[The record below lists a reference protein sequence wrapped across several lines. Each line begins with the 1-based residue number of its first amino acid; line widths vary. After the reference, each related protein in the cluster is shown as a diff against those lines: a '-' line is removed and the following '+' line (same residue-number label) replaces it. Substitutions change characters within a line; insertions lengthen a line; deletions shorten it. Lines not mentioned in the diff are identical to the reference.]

1 MNDDNNGGDPLD
13 RSLGIEPFKQQIM
26 EIVGIAKNDSAEQD
40 FTFARSNIR
49 KSIDIGTDALEQLA
63 NLAEQ
68 SQSPRTYEVLSTLMQ
83 SIVAASEKLLDV
95 QKTIRE
101 IDDADKPRD
110 DDAKKTINNNLFVGS
125 TAELQKILKDMRDIP
140 DE

>member
-1 MNDDNNGGDPLD
+1 MCI
-13 RSLGIEPFKQQIM
+13 R
-26 EIVGIAKNDSAEQD
+26 DSSADED

-49 KSIDIGTDALEQLA
+49 KSIDVGTEALERLA
-63 NLAEQ
+63 SLAEQ
-68 SQSPRTYEVLSTLMQ
+68 SQSPRAYEVLSTLMQ
-83 SIVAASEKLLDV
+83 SIVTASEKLLDT

-101 IDDADKPRD
+101 IDDASVPRD

-125 TAELQKILKDMRDIP
+125 TAELQKILRDMRDSP

>member
-1 MNDDNNGGDPLD
+1 MLF
-13 RSLGIEPFKQQIM
+13 RS
-26 EIVGIAKNDSAEQD
+26 
-40 FTFARSNIR
+40 
-49 KSIDIGTDALEQLA
+49 
-63 NLAEQ
+63 Q

-125 TAELQKILKDMRDIP
+125 TAELQKILKDMRDLP